1 MISEY
6 YLNYY
11 RSIVSNI
18 IAEKPTSRNLPEPAL
33 FKIR

>member
-1 MISEY
+1 MISEH

-18 IAEKPTSRNLPEPAL
+18 IAEKPTYRNLPHIPL
-33 FKIR
+33 FKIS